1 MYHMYIYNYIY
12 FWKKHRSKNAT
23 WHTWTLAACRVL
35 VRRSYPL
42 CSVVWRSQSW
52 CGQLEE
58 EHECRKV
65 PDPQDVDTIKKY
77 CNKGMD
83 SWIKKSDFGRCFL
96 QPHVCFLQPHVYV
109 LQRSSKCIVTIRYL
123 YYHILSYIII
133 YYHILSYIIIYY
145 HILSYYPILSYII
158 IYSYH
163 QLPI

>member
-1 MYHMYIYNYIY
+1 MYIYNYIY

-65 PDPQDVDTIKKY
+65 PDPQDVDTIK
-77 CNKGMD
+77 NKVIKA
-83 SWIKKSDFGRCFL
+83 WIHGSKIWLWQVFFATLCL
-96 QPHVCFLQPHVYV
+96 CT
-109 LQRSSKCIVTIRYL
+109 SKCIVTIRYL
-123 YYHILSYIII
+123 YYHILSYVQWSKDAMKGFNYDPPSLLKTCDLLCVAIGG
-133 YYHILSYIIIYY
+133 LV
-145 HILSYYPILSYII
+145 
-158 IYSYH
+158 
-163 QLPI
+163 